1 MLHFYDLYNYITA
14 FLWQLIF
21 SECSTILLLKH
32 NKGLLTDILIL

>member
-21 SECSTILLLKH
+21 SECSTILVLS
-32 NKGLLTDILIL
+32 IA

>member
-21 SECSTILLLKH
+21 SECSTILLL
-32 NKGLLTDILIL
+32 GIV